1 MIRRNFAAFVLSM
14 WSRWLA
20 CCVTAGGGLVFA
32 WQVKPLLSVT
42 GQEEKLHTKEE
53 ELKKIKETY
62 EKQKQDVEQLEAR
75 YAQIIEEKNILAE
88 QLQAETELCAE
99 AEEVSSYF
107 VLFCSLLFGG
117 ILFFCDDANGD
128 VVLFM

>member
-1 MIRRNFAAFVLSM
+1 MTYLNQWLSSINGFV
-14 WSRWLA
+14 
-20 CCVTAGGGLVFA
+20 V
-32 WQVKPLLSVT
+32 QVKPLLSVT

-53 ELKKIKETY
+53 ELKRVKETY

-99 AEEVSSYF
+99 AEEVCGS
-107 VLFCSLLFGG
+107 LFY
-117 ILFFCDDANGD
+117 I
-128 VVLFM
+128 V

>member
-1 MIRRNFAAFVLSM
+1 MNDHVEQR
-14 WSRWLA
+14 
-20 CCVTAGGGLVFA
+20 CCNGWGGVC

-53 ELKKIKETY
+53 ELKKLKESY

-99 AEEVSSYF
+99 AEEVRSSC
-107 VLFCSLLFGG
+107 LFCNLL
-117 ILFFCDDANGD
+117 L
-128 VVLFM
+128 

>member
-1 MIRRNFAAFVLSM
+1 MIRQGYFATCVLSM
-14 WSRWLA
+14 WSCWLA
-20 CCVTAGGGLVFA
+20 CCVTAGGVFA

-99 AEEVSSYF
+99 AEEVSS
-107 VLFCSLLFGG
+107 C
-117 ILFFCDDANGD
+117 
-128 VVLFM
+128 

>member
-1 MIRRNFAAFVLSM
+1 M
-14 WSRWLA
+14 
-20 CCVTAGGGLVFA
+20 AGGVFA

-99 AEEVSSYF
+99 AEEVSSC
-107 VLFCSLLFGG
+107 LKKRKKL
-117 ILFFCDDANGD
+117 
-128 VVLFM
+128 

>member
-1 MIRRNFAAFVLSM
+1 M
-14 WSRWLA
+14 
-20 CCVTAGGGLVFA
+20 VFA

-99 AEEVSSYF
+99 AEEVSSFFFFF
-107 VLFCSLLFGG
+107 VVSCFGG
-117 ILFFCDDANGD
+117 FFC
-128 VVLFM
+128 VWWC

>member
-1 MIRRNFAAFVLSM
+1 MCIEYVELLVGLLRNG
-14 WSRWLA
+14 W
-20 CCVTAGGGLVFA
+20 GGVFA

-99 AEEVSSYF
+99 AEEVSSFFFSFFF
-107 VLFCSLLFGG
+107 VVSCFGG
-117 ILFFCDDANGD
+117 FFCVCDDANGD
-128 VVLFM
+128 VELFM

>member
-1 MIRRNFAAFVLSM
+1 M
-14 WSRWLA
+14 WSCWLA
-20 CCVTAGGGLVFA
+20 CCVTAGGGGVFA

-99 AEEVSSYF
+99 AEEVSSF
-107 VLFCSLLFGG
+107 FLSFFFFCSLLFWRNF
-117 ILFFCDDANGD
+117 LC
-128 VVLFM
+128 VWWC